1 MAMLERTNRVL
12 QSGRAR
18 EDLLLPVVIPGMQ
31 EGPGAVLVPGNLV
44 PPRPGRARGAEPPQ
58 DVLVAIW
65 VHESAAGIVRDRE
78 PSFQVPHMPFPLH
91 GEGSAQAM
99 RLMPAWQGPLG
110 TLRGQGILQ
119 RRPRTREEAA
129 RLERPIGKGKGRGKD
144 TAGMRREA
152 RALDAELEA
161 YGEGKGKKGRGKG
174 KGKAAEDGTAA
185 LDAQLEEYRRR

>member
-18 EDLLLPVVIPGMQ
+18 EDLLLPVVIPGMH

-44 PPRPGRARGAEPPQ
+44 PPRPTSRARPPQ
-58 DVLVAIW
+58 DVLMAIW
-65 VHESAAGIVRDRE
+65 VHKSAAGIVRDRV

-99 RLMPAWQGPLG
+99 SLMPAWQGPLG
-110 TLRGQGILQ
+110 ILRGQGIQ
-119 RRPRTREEAA
+119 HRRPRTREEAA

-174 KGKAAEDGTAA
+174 KAAGDGTAA